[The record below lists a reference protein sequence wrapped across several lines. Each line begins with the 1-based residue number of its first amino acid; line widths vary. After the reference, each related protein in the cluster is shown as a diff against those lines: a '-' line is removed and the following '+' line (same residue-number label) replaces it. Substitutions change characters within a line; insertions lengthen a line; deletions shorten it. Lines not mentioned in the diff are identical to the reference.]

1 MTMPTFSS
9 LLQPGAPFPTPTPD
23 AYDSALELILEEEDA
38 SCEADLQRGYHSIW
52 SSALGR
58 IAPRRNSPKLSGVAT
73 INLAERPGPT
83 MAWRECT
90 VHLDLTSWATSTLPA
105 GEALPLTWGFKFPDL
120 GFLAG
125 SADRRRFLVAASG
138 EIKVPARTSASDT
151 SHRNGPWTA
160 ALAQE
165 AIYALSIAEVY
176 GSRLGVIA
184 VGTQLCRL
192 VIRSWAPSS
201 RSLGLE
207 VSPEFHA
214 YLGPGELPLERL
226 VEDIRQFG
234 GRVGALD
241 LRESTGD
248 VDPISL
254 RRLWGLLHAAA
265 TSVANQDV
273 EVRQL
278 VSDVVPSM
286 ATVEMTAE
294 GESLLRGLHSTRRE
308 LRSAASASEA
318 ASLSESSSGDDS
330 SDEYRPS
337 PKRRRTARPLTQGRP
352 APPRRRFS
360 SLTGSPPP
368 MMGPAPA
375 GAGVLSALVNE
386 PSTSTPTEPREFTP
400 SHESHASYVQDWVF
414 AQTGRRIARSRAL
427 FPDRVSPA
435 GSDATSDGSLV
446 DPDHLIDMLA
456 ALRITVRPMLAEEMD
471 DVLLRGKPSATNVP
485 AANSTMASA

>member
-1 MTMPTFSS
+1 MPTFSS
-9 LLQPGAPFPTPTPD
+9 LLQPGAPFPTPTSD
-23 AYDSALELILEEEDA
+23 AYESALKLILGEEDA
-38 SCEADLQRGYHSIW
+38 ACEADLQTWYRFIW
-52 SSALGR
+52 SSVLGR
-58 IAPRRNSPKLSGVAT
+58 VAYGRSLPTLSGIVT

-83 MAWRECT
+83 MAWRECS
-90 VHLDLTSWATSTLPA
+90 VHHDLTSWATSALPA
-105 GEALPLTWGFKFPDL
+105 GEALPSSWGFKFPDL

-165 AIYALSIAEVY
+165 VIYALSIAEVY

-226 VEDIRQFG
+226 VEIIRQFG

-248 VDPISL
+248 VDSISL

-273 EVRQL
+273 QVRQL

-286 ATVEMTAE
+286 ATVEVTAE
-294 GESLLRGLHSTRRE
+294 GESLLMGLSSTRRE
-308 LRSAASASEA
+308 LRSAAIASEA
-318 ASLSESSSGDDS
+318 APPLGVVVGI
-330 SDEYRPS
+330 RQQ
-337 PKRRRTARPLTQGRP
+337 RRGYP
-352 APPRRRFS
+352 APPRRRSS

-368 MMGPAPA
+368 MAGPAPA
-375 GAGVLSALVNE
+375 GADVLSAPVNE
-386 PSTSTPTEPREFTP
+386 PSTSTQTESREFTP
-400 SHESHASYVQDWVF
+400 SRESHSSYVQDWVA

-446 DPDHLIDMLA
+446 DPDRLIDMLA

-471 DVLLRGKPSATNVP
+471 DVLSRGEAQRDERSGCQFNDG
-485 AANSTMASA
+485 